1 MMEASI
7 ERTTDVNGHAE
18 LHVTLTGTC
27 DESSAKNACLEF
39 NRELKSGPVRRA
51 IVETTA
57 LQFDSQNDRQL
68 YHVVSVL
75 YIASQIAERFQLVDG
90 HSRKRQLL
98 ELLSTAK

>member
-1 MMEASI
+1 MEASI
-7 ERTTDVNGHAE
+7 ERTTDANGHAE

-27 DESSAKNACLEF
+27 DESSAIHACRKVS
-39 NRELKSGPVRRA
+39 RELESGPVRRV

-68 YHVVSVL
+68 SHVVSVL
-75 YIASQIAERFQLVDG
+75 YIASRETERFQLVDS
-90 HSRKRQLL
+90 HARRRQLL